1 MGMTWPIRSVS
12 LGAGGAW
19 VVVFWLALALA
30 LALAIWAYRAPV
42 PPLKRSTR
50 LGLGALRF
58 LGLALLLFTLFQPVV
73 TVVSRAGDRP
83 ALVALVDHSSS
94 MRFPARAATGDS
106 TTRFQA
112 ARELLSDLWP
122 GLERDFDL
130 RLYGFGQ
137 RLLPLEGGAEPPLGT
152 SSPDQPAT
160 DLGTALREVL
170 AAEGPRP
177 AALLVLSDGG
187 VNSGPDPVALAERGA
202 VPVIAVPASL
212 DSTVNDVWVV
222 ECLANRTAYLG
233 QETVVLITLSSQ
245 LVLATQIGVVLSE
258 EDRII
263 TREQLALPA
272 GAARVP
278 VEIRFRPD
286 RLGVHR
292 YTVALE
298 PVPRELTADN
308 NRRSFAVNVEE
319 ERLQVLLIADRPS
332 WDVTFIRRALAGDR
346 TLAVTALV
354 RVDAA
359 GGYRPLG
366 GAKLG
371 ALPTRARDLAAF
383 GAAVLVDVD
392 LARLPAATRD
402 ALAAFVRDGGG
413 LLVVGAPSA
422 GRDREGTAGATEL
435 ERLLPVKTVRSPGAP
450 TFVTS
455 RLTGAGSVHPVT
467 AFGES
472 PSRAEQ
478 FWGELPPI
486 RPGALREVGLTAE
499 VLVEG
504 TMEQGPVKG
513 PAGAQPVPLVIAGRT
528 PGGRALVVNG
538 SLVWRWSFLV
548 AGSTGD
554 DLIQRRF
561 WSEAVRW
568 LARGEGGGNLEIFAD
583 QPVFLQGRLVTLG
596 ARLTDDEL
604 KPVQNAEVTV
614 ELVPIERDASRAT
627 TGAALPPLT
636 LGPARGEGSYAGP
649 AGFPAPGL
657 YRLRGTAERGTG
669 RWSAEGGQVLVD
681 EASVEGMTPAANPDL
696 LRRLAAR
703 SGGAWVP
710 PDEARSTL
718 ATIARERATAL
729 RTAEIKLWNHA
740 AMFVAFVGCLS
751 LEWFLRR
758 RRGLA

>member
-1 MGMTWPIRSVS
+1 MTWPIRSIA

-19 VVVFWLALALA
+19 VLVFWLALALA
-30 LALAIWAYRAPV
+30 VVLAIWAYRAPV
-42 PPLKRSTR
+42 PPLPRPTR
-50 LGLGALRF
+50 VVLGALRF

-83 ALVALVDHSSS
+83 ELVALVDLSAS

-106 TTRFQA
+106 TTRFQV
-112 ARELLSDLWP
+112 ARELLTDLWP

-130 RLYGFGQ
+130 KLYGFGE
-137 RLLPLEGGAEPPLGT
+137 RALAADAGAGPPFAAAV
-152 SSPDQPAT
+152 PDQPAT
-160 DLGTALREVL
+160 DLGTALRDVL

-187 VNSGPDPVALAERGA
+187 VNSGPDPVAIGERGA

-222 ECLANRTAYLG
+222 ECLANRNAYLG

-245 LVLATQIGVVLSE
+245 LALPTRVDLVLSDE
-258 EDRII
+258 ARVV

-272 GAARVP
+272 GSARVP

-292 YTVALE
+292 YTIALE
-298 PVPRELTADN
+298 PVPEELTADN

-354 RVDAA
+354 RMDP
-359 GGYRPLG
+359 GGAYRPLG

-371 ALPTRARDLAAF
+371 ALPTRAREMAAF
-383 GAAVLVDVD
+383 GVAVLVDVD
-392 LARLPAATRD
+392 VPRLPAVTRE
-402 ALAAFVRDGGG
+402 ALAAFARDGGG

-422 GRDREGTAGATEL
+422 TREGGLTDL
-435 ERLLPVKTVRSPGAP
+435 DRLLPVRAARAPGAP
-450 TFVTS
+450 IFVTP

-467 AFGES
+467 ALGES

-478 FWGELPPI
+478 FWSELPPI
-486 RPGALREVGLTAE
+486 RPGALTEVGLTGE

-504 TMEQGPVKG
+504 LVGPT
-513 PAGAQPVPLVIAGRT
+513 PARRGGGRATAPLVIAGRT
-528 PGGRALVVNG
+528 PGGRALVING
-538 SLVWRWSFLV
+538 SLIWRWSFLV

-561 WSEAVRW
+561 WTEAVRW

-583 QPVFLQGRLVTLG
+583 QPAFLRGRLVTLG

-604 KPVQNAEVTV
+604 KPVPNAEVTV
-614 ELVPIERDASRAT
+614 ELVPIEGRAAT
-627 TGAALPPLT
+627 ATKAAAAQPLT
-636 LGPARGEGSYAGP
+636 LGPARGAGSYAGP
-649 AGFPAPGL
+649 AGYPPPGL
-657 YRLRGTAERGTG
+657 YRLRGKAERGAE
-669 RWSAEGGQVLVD
+669 RWSAEGGQLLVD
-681 EASVEGMTPAANPDL
+681 EASLEGMTPAANPDL
-696 LRRLAAR
+696 LRRLALR
-703 SGGAWVP
+703 TGGAWVP
-710 PDEARSTL
+710 PDEARSAL
-718 ATIARERATAL
+718 AAIARERATAL
-729 RTAEIKLWNHA
+729 RTAEIKLWNHP
-740 AMFVAFVGCLS
+740 AMFIAFVACLS